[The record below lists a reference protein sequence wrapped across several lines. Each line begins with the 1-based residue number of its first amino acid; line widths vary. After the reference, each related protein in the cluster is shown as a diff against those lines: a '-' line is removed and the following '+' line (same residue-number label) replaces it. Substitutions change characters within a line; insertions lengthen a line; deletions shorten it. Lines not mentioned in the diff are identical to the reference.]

1 MQQLFLI
8 LSFQLRKMAIDA
20 ECETP
25 IDKAR
30 GIGKGKKKALDYSRN
45 AEIDRNNVGDVLC
58 FDKTSSIID
67 PEPGDRT
74 KKIGE
79 FSYERLGKNATE
91 DLKSSFKLTP
101 RDICVRKHQP
111 KLPESSEQRK
121 SKTSKFLTKLLAN
134 TAELSRG
141 YYLNK
146 RQENGNEL
154 TFCGR
159 ETGYSKYE
167 NHEDEQTIENRQNHE
182 NTYGMMLYHCYDNGT
197 DVENYTSISCVDKN
211 QRSSINTADET
222 LVMRHWVEAGSSYDV
237 LCNKEKEAKNLGT
250 LSGSKGMLKKT
261 EKDKGGVEECLSV
274 ENKPR
279 KEMCKKKPDKGLKT
293 NTCMDSTRKEA
304 RINRNNHLKG
314 LKKEANGAK
323 MNHCSNKLSF
333 PYSQKTR
340 KVEERKEASYFCNE
354 GKVKRFKPKS
364 GADVSGNISL
374 KKQICELENTDVA
387 HSSEACSDSAFLLV
401 NSEHKLM
408 MTADQ
413 TNTGPWNAYV
423 PMTQTLSKKK
433 GSKGCTRSNYTDVF
447 KNKAR
452 LYQGWNETSEQQ
464 HQKNFELTEEQTA
477 HSQPQSNVLQ
487 RAVTSCDSKKINGP
501 LKEKLSLKNKNNRS
515 CAKQSINMKNQGS
528 CTPSKTYYRVPDKE
542 TQNRVKTQPT
552 TRHAN
557 IVSAGAQ
564 TFDLASVF
572 YDIKSA
578 KCNVKTSEQVKPYA
592 GDKRMTCVKSKRTK
606 DGATNK
612 LTRAGETSHGHVAHQ
627 LRKDC
632 AVSIETQPFADRNTI
647 QNQVKVVMN
656 RPTTSKDLN
665 YFHNHNSSNP
675 NYSGNTD
682 YQRTCVKENRLEA
695 QEKSFIDTIMEAAK
709 AAAKPSIN
717 VNQGQTST
725 EDNVA
730 KGTKRKLTSEIFDQN
745 AVKKTCV
752 NYPNNDNRQVQV
764 SKGKIPANNKFLAE
778 NSGPSDKYRNIM
790 AEKVDYSSYGST
802 RSSEEH
808 HWLVENF
815 SCRKTSS

>member
-1 MQQLFLI
+1 
-8 LSFQLRKMAIDA
+8 MAIDA

-25 IDKAR
+25 IVKAR
-30 GIGKGKKKALDYSRN
+30 GIGKGKKKALDCSRN
-45 AEIDRNNVGDVLC
+45 AEIDRNNIGYVLC
-58 FDKTSSIID
+58 FDKTSSIVD
-67 PEPGDRT
+67 PEPGNGT
-74 KKIGE
+74 KKFGE
-79 FSYERLGKNATE
+79 FSFERLGENATE

-101 RDICVRKHQP
+101 RDICFRKQQP
-111 KLPESSEQRK
+111 KLPESGEQSK
-121 SKTSKFLTKLLAN
+121 SKTSKFLTKLLPN
-134 TAELSRG
+134 TAAPLGELCRRYS
-141 YYLNK
+141 LNK
-146 RQENGNEL
+146 RQENGNEM
-154 TFCGR
+154 TFFGR
-159 ETGYSKYE
+159 EPGYSMNK
-167 NHEDEQTIENRQNHE
+167 NHEDGQTTENRQNQE
-182 NTYGMMLYHCYDNGT
+182 KTYGMMQYHCHGEGT
-197 DVENYTSISCVDKN
+197 DDENYTSISCVDKK
-211 QRSSINTADET
+211 QRSSINTADEIM
-222 LVMRHWVEAGSSYDV
+222 VMRHWVEAGSSYDV
-237 LCNKEKEAKNLGT
+237 LCNKEKEAKNLGM
-250 LSGSKGMLKKT
+250 LFGGKGMLKKT
-261 EKDKGGVEECLSV
+261 QKLKGGVEECLSTSV
-274 ENKPR
+274 ENRPR
-279 KEMCKKKPDKGLKT
+279 KEMCKEKPDKGLKK
-293 NTCMDSTRKEA
+293 NICMDNTRKEA
-304 RINRNNHLKG
+304 RMNRNNNIKC

-323 MNHCSNKLSF
+323 TNHCSIKLSF
-333 PYSQKTR
+333 PYTQKKR
-340 KVEERKEASYFCNE
+340 KTENVKEASCFCNE

-364 GADVSGNISL
+364 GGDVSGNISL
-374 KKQICELENTDVA
+374 KKQKCELENTDVA
-387 HSSEACSDSAFLLV
+387 HSSEACSDSAFPLI
-401 NSEHKLM
+401 NSERKLI

-413 TNTGPWNAYV
+413 TNTRPWNAHV
-423 PMTQTLSKKK
+423 PMTQTESKGKR
-433 GSKGCTRSNYTDVF
+433 SKGCTRSNYREIF
-447 KNKAR
+447 KNKAGIN
-452 LYQGWNETSEQQ
+452 QGWNETSEQQ
-464 HQKNFELTEEQTA
+464 HQRNFELTEEETA
-477 HSQPQSNVLQ
+477 HLQPQSNVFQ
-487 RAVTSCDSKKINGP
+487 RAVISCDSKTINGP

-528 CTPSKTYYRVPDKE
+528 STPSKTYYRAPDKQ

-578 KCNVKTSEQVKPYA
+578 KCNAKTSEQVKPYA
-592 GDKRMTCVKSKRTK
+592 GDNRMTCVKSKRTK

-627 LRKDC
+627 FRKDC
-632 AVSIETQPFADRNTI
+632 TVSIETQPFADRNTI

-730 KGTKRKLTSEIFDQN
+730 KGTKRKLTSKIFDQI
-745 AVKKTCV
+745 AVKKACV
-752 NYPNNDNRQVQV
+752 NYPNNDNRQVQEV
-764 SKGKIPANNKFLAE
+764 SKGKMPANNKFLAE

-802 RSSEEH
+802 RSGEEH